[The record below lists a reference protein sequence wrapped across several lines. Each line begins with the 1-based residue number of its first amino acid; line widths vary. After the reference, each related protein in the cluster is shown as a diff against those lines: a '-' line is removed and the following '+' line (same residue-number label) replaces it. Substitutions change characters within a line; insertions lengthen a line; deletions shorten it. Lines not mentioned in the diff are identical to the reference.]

1 MSKRILAA
9 DDSRTIRKTLALTF
23 LMEQELDLTVVD
35 SGQAVLS
42 AMQSGSYDLLL
53 LDYNMPDI
61 PGTQLCMRLRQDPN
75 TSQLPIILLGG
86 QHFEPNQANQ
96 VGASGLIR
104 KPFLTSDLLDRVG
117 ELLHVSVKPIP
128 APMSSRMGILQNDS
142 ISIEIDMDG
151 ATQPP
156 PQPNLPMVNTTP
168 PPLPQTQTSPFPMG
182 TPAGGTPTP
191 PVMGQPVPPAM
202 GQSVPPVMG
211 QTAPPPLSQPSSGSH
226 VIPASLTPN
235 HSPLPSN
242 VSQPTPQSVMTPAA
256 GSPSSP
262 AGDMLIDD
270 LPYDVPTNQPPA
282 GHAHEPVA
290 PQSPTGNIFFP
301 VQDNVS
307 NAPPTTPFTPDYPR
321 SPLPSGLTPNNGT
334 PNMYP
339 PQTQADPAYNPSP
352 YPSPGIS
359 KPLPPPSFKSTGLG
373 APPVLHNEPPSAPDA
388 KHESMEVLMGSTME
402 PVPSGQSQPK
412 ELLLPLEDEHGAS
425 TPSSE
430 LDPARMDFANPNPS
444 QTGLPGRPGTPRIDH
459 LEQTAMV
466 PAVRR
471 KQLAQDKTAPPL
483 APGANVLPELLE
495 ETQAPPRSS
504 APQMESHASGSLDA
518 ALVAPTSQGCPKD
531 HCQLVFGGPLSLQT
545 LAMFLQYASH
555 TEKRLRSFLKKE
567 DYVPITTHF
576 RTEGQ
581 QTLIT
586 FGGTQAYL
594 RCLLPAML
602 ECCKQFSEEQRQE
615 LAEQLIDQAPEASQN
630 TLRRASLQARITSRP
645 YALTLQNDLTEL
657 SKASVLEVRNGLSEE
672 PEVIYNLQEDS
683 TQGNAEEDLTPA
695 KLKLSNIL
703 LRHFNLFSLNQ
714 LMEDEF
720 SLPLQDVVPLNLSI
734 KSIFLAVIHHFEQR
748 YQLPELAGAI
758 QDKHPSFE
766 AQPFESFP
774 DI

>member
-9 DDSRTIRKTLALTF
+9 DDSRTIRKTLALTY

-35 SGQAVLS
+35 SGQAVLN

-53 LDYNMPDI
+53 LDYSMPDI
-61 PGTQLCMRLRQDPN
+61 PGTQLCMRFRQDPN
-75 TSQLPIILLGG
+75 TAQLPIILLGG
-86 QHFEPNQANQ
+86 QHFEPSQATQ
-96 VGASGLIR
+96 VGASGLVR

-117 ELLHVSVKPIP
+117 ELLDVTVKPIP

-156 PQPNLPMVNTTP
+156 PQPNLPMVTP
-168 PPLPQTQTSPFPMG
+168 QPHSLASPFPQG
-182 TPAGGTPTP
+182 SPAGGTTS
-191 PVMGQPVPPAM
+191 PVMGQPT
-202 GQSVPPVMG
+202 PPVMG
-211 QTAPPPLSQPSSGSH
+211 QTAPPPLSPPSSGSH
-226 VIPASLTPN
+226 SIPGSLGLT
-235 HSPLPSN
+235 HSPLSAS
-242 VSQPTPQSVMTPAA
+242 VSQPTPQPVMTPAV
-256 GSPSSP
+256 GSSSPP

-270 LPYDVPTNQPPA
+270 LPYDMPANPSPT
-282 GHAHEPVA
+282 GHAHEPAA
-290 PQSPTGNIFFP
+290 PQSSTGNIFFP

-321 SPLPSGLTPNNGT
+321 SPLPSGLTPNSGT
-334 PNMYP
+334 PNMFP
-339 PQTQADPAYNPSP
+339 PQTQADSP
-352 YPSPGIS
+352 YAQSSYPSPGIS
-359 KPLPPPSFKSTGLG
+359 KPLPPPSFQSTGLG
-373 APPVLHNEPPSAPDA
+373 APPVLHNEPPSVQDA
-388 KHESMEVLMGSTME
+388 KHESMEVLMGSAME
-402 PVPSGQSQPK
+402 PTPSGQSQPK
-412 ELLLPLEDEHGAS
+412 ELLLPLEDEHGS
-425 TPSSE
+425 SPSSSE
-430 LDPARMDFANPNPS
+430 IDPSRMDFANPNPS
-444 QTGLPGRPGTPRIDH
+444 QTGLSGRPGTPRIDH
-459 LEQTAMV
+459 LQQTAVV

-471 KQLAQDKTAPPL
+471 KQLIQDKTAPPL
-483 APGANVLPELLE
+483 SPGANVLPELLE
-495 ETQAPPRSS
+495 ETQAPIRPSNSGTVSS
-504 APQMESHASGSLDA
+504 VSSSLGATPLEAP
-518 ALVAPTSQGCPKD
+518 QGCPKD
-531 HCQLVFGGPLSLQT
+531 HFQLVFGGPLSLQT

-567 DYVPITTHF
+567 EYVPTTTNF

-586 FGGTQAYL
+586 LGGSQAYL

-615 LAEQLIDQAPEASQN
+615 MAEQLIDQAPSASHN

-645 YALTLQNDLTEL
+645 YALTLQHDLTEL
-657 SKASVLEVRNGLSEE
+657 SKASVLEIRSGLSGD
-672 PEVIYNLQEDS
+672 PHVLYNVKEDPSQGS
-683 TQGNAEEDLTPA
+683 TEEDLTPA

-734 KSIFLAVIHHFEQR
+734 KSIFLAVVHHFEQR

-766 AQPFESFP
+766 AQPFENFP